1 MHKSTIIKNL
11 ENLLPTD
18 NKHKKT
24 QCPNCLRKIII
35 KQKCKPRLEKLEE
48 DIKYELNEILECMH
62 KQSIDDYIMELEC
75 DMKEMLKKDPGTIE
89 SDFKTELEKMLND
102 MFENI
107 IHEIVPRI
115 KSLRKEVIKKHVFK
129 TLDDSDDSD

>member
-1 MHKSTIIKNL
+1 
-11 ENLLPTD
+11 
-18 NKHKKT
+18 
-24 QCPNCLRKIII
+24 
-35 KQKCKPRLEKLEE
+35 
-48 DIKYELNEILECMH
+48 MH